1 MQQTDI
7 YYPTLKHFIVVFP
20 LYIVIRI
27 WQSTVRLVTDEESL
41 KLMSSPARI
50 IGIAWHSRIFFLA
63 MCKYYYRDKFPMAG
77 LVSASK
83 DGAYLAAF
91 FKLMGIGTV
100 RGSSKRRGVGAIM
113 ALINALKDGS
123 DVFITPDGPR
133 GPKEIAK
140 PGFLTVAKES
150 GERIVALR
158 ITPRRYFTVPKS
170 WDSFALPL
178 PFTKIDV
185 KARCYENYEAVCRDA
200 SNAGVSPEKLVSD
213 YLNSSDD

>member
-1 MQQTDI
+1 MKPPKPFNKAQTLAVRMQQTDI

-123 DVFITPDGPR
+123 DVVHIPMSSGLSETALVIKHMAETDPEFMGKVYALDNHRVSITQKQAVTDALKCNLNLSWIARLSFPR
-133 GPKEIAK
+133 GLSLRTSIRC
-140 PGFLTVAKES
+140 S
-150 GERIVALR
+150 G
-158 ITPRRYFTVPKS
+158 
-170 WDSFALPL
+170 
-178 PFTKIDV
+178 
-185 KARCYENYEAVCRDA
+185 
-200 SNAGVSPEKLVSD
+200 G
-213 YLNSSDD
+213 